1 MRVPR
6 LGGIAVLLLAAQCAL
21 VCAKVTLDLQD
32 NFILPDSKWGAG
44 DGEANAILGD
54 LVFINGEAGKLV
66 VVNTKDYKSTVTDSY
81 QLGST
86 GTSVATCSTGD
97 ENLVAAGSLGKDGK
111 KGAGEV
117 AIFSVDIKT
126 GKLTFK
132 RQISTVGSLPDH
144 IIWAKKCRVI
154 VAAIEGEAVPTG
166 TTIVNPEG
174 GIAVAKF
181 RAASAG
187 NVADD
192 DAVSFKFVTFADQG
206 FNDPKKRDPL
216 LKAGVR
222 WSLRP
227 ETIKAG
233 FYDSKSEI
241 SIPESEATFSKD
253 LEPEYLAL
261 SKDGDTVYVGLQEA
275 CAIAVFK
282 IDSMKIASIHALKP
296 KDWTKTS
303 KGLDA
308 SNKDNKVNMKK
319 WPVYGMLMPDT
330 IQVYTAANGKEYLVT
345 ANEGND
351 KVSIMSCLS
360 LLIVACQC
368 MLASSSQVM
377 RQP

>member
-1 MRVPR
+1 M
-6 LGGIAVLLLAAQCAL
+6 
-21 VCAKVTLDLQD
+21 
-32 NFILPDSKWGAG
+32 
-44 DGEANAILGD
+44 
-54 LVFINGEAGKLV
+54 
-66 VVNTKDYKSTVTDSY
+66 
-81 QLGST
+81 
-86 GTSVATCSTGD
+86 
-97 ENLVAAGSLGKDGK
+97 
-111 KGAGEV
+111 
-117 AIFSVDIKT
+117 
-126 GKLTFK
+126 
-132 RQISTVGSLPDH
+132 
-144 IIWAKKCRVI
+144 
-154 VAAIEGEAVPTG
+154 
-166 TTIVNPEG
+166 
-174 GIAVAKF
+174 
-181 RAASAG
+181 
-187 NVADD
+187 
-192 DAVSFKFVTFADQG
+192 
-206 FNDPKKRDPL
+206 
-216 LKAGVR
+216 R

-296 KDWTKTS
+296 KDWTQTS

-308 SNKDNKVNMKK
+308 SNEDTKVNMKK

-345 ANEGND
+345 ANEGDD